1 MTKYRL
7 KDQELQKKLDDISGG
22 YFSDAMKGITID
34 GFKVFP
40 NPIPFRLGDD
50 GPVAAIQLLSKDIE
64 PYIEYDPKDW
74 NNYPDVTPPE
84 GELMRVEVEYPE
96 GDVLRQC
103 AIFED
108 GIWWNE
114 ENGNSNANEVEYLSA
129 KVKRFRPWE

>member
-1 MTKYRL
+1 MKYRL
-7 KDQELQKKLDDISGG
+7 KDRELQRKLDDISGG

-64 PYIEYDPKDW
+64 PYIEYDPNDW
-74 NNYPDVTPPE
+74 NSFPEVTPPE
-84 GELMRVEVEYPE
+84 GIPMRVEVEYE
-96 GDVLRQC
+96 SFSNIYKLC
-103 AIFED
+103 ATFKE
-108 GIWWNE
+108 GIWYR
-114 ENGNSNANEVEYLSA
+114 ENGQPIDFYVNA

>member
-1 MTKYRL
+1 MAKYRL

-64 PYIEYDPKDW
+64 PYIEYDPNDW
-74 NNYPDVTPPE
+74 NPYPEVMPPE
-84 GELMRVEVEYPE
+84 RRAY
-96 GDVLRQC
+96 
-103 AIFED
+103 
-108 GIWWNE
+108 
-114 ENGNSNANEVEYLSA
+114 EN
-129 KVKRFRPWE
+129 